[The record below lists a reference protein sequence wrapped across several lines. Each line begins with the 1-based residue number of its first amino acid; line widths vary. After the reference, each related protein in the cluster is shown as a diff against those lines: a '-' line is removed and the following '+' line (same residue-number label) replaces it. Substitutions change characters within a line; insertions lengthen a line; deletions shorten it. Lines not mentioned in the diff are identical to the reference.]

1 MYAICF
7 QGLPSMDSMRV
18 AMRFSPTGY
27 VYNLP
32 SANTVTAVGR
42 EVNLSFCYL
51 TWRWSIMEYPLLCCK
66 ATKQHYIYNV
76 QTDEFLLPF
85 FDWKKIWT
93 VIIYFMDLD
102 LELHGI
108 YFAFVPLHL
117 TPYPVSICI
126 LSYHGVKRPQGFES
140 CYKRHYFERTRG
152 A

>member
-1 MYAICF
+1 MKSTYPFVI
-7 QGLPSMDSMRV
+7 LPGD
-18 AMRFSPTGY
+18 
-27 VYNLP
+27 
-32 SANTVTAVGR
+32 
-42 EVNLSFCYL
+42 EVSWNIHYF
-51 TWRWSIMEYPLLCCK
+51 
-66 ATKQHYIYNV
+66 AAKQQSNINV

-93 VIIYFMDLD
+93 VIFYFMDLD

-126 LSYHGVKRPQGFES
+126 LSYHAVKRPQGFES